1 MSNTNNKTNK
11 MKTYKLSAEPRTN
24 LGKKA
29 AKTLRSE
36 NLIPVVLNG
45 GEIVSLPYTTAL
57 KPGEKLIEIG
67 NGKGLITTDLVVKND
82 DVRKLLYTPDVFA
95 IELDVNG
102 EKRNAVL
109 REVQFHPVKDTV
121 LHIDLLEV
129 NDKKPVVV
137 EVPVKLE
144 GHAEGVK
151 AGGKLTLSMKKIKV
165 KAIYTNIPER
175 VVINIDHLGLGK
187 TLQIGELSFEG
198 LELMNAKNAVVCAV
212 QLTRAARGAA
222 ANAGK

>member
-1 MSNTNNKTNK
+1 
-11 MKTYKLSAEPRTN
+11 MKTYNLAAQPRTD

-29 AKTLRSE
+29 AKTLRAE
-36 NLIPVVLNG
+36 GLIPAVLNG
-45 GEIVSLPYTTAL
+45 GEIVTLPYSTAL
-57 KPGEKLIEIG
+57 KPGEKLLEIG
-67 NGKGLITTDLVVKND
+67 NGKGIITTDIVVNND

-95 IELDVNG
+95 IELEVNG

-129 NDKKPVVV
+129 NENKPVVV

-151 AGGKLTLSMKKIKV
+151 AGGKLQLSMKKLKV
-165 KAIYTNIPER
+165 KAPYTQIPER
-175 VVINIDHLGLGK
+175 VVINIDNLGLGK
-187 TLQIGELSFEG
+187 TLQVGELHFEG
-198 LELMNAKNAVVCAV
+198 LELVNAKNAVVCAV

-222 ANAGK
+222 AKA

>member
-1 MSNTNNKTNK
+1 MNSFQ
-11 MKTYKLSAEPRTN
+11 LAAEPRTD

-29 AKTLRSE
+29 AKQLRKE
-36 NLIPVVLNG
+36 NKIPVVLNG
-45 GEIVSLPYTTAL
+45 GEHIDLPFKGTL
-57 KPGEKLIEIG
+57 KPGEKIIEIG
-67 NGKGLITTDLVVKND
+67 RGKGLITTDLAVTND
-82 DVRKLLYTPDVFA
+82 AVRKLVYTPDIFT
-95 IELDVNG
+95 IELDING

-109 REVQFHPVKDTV
+109 KDIQFHPVKDTI
-121 LHIDLLEV
+121 LHMDLLEV
-129 NDKKPVVV
+129 NDKKPVTI

-175 VVINIDHLGLGK
+175 VVINVDNLGLGK
-187 TLQIGELSFEG
+187 TLQIGDLHFEG

-212 QLTRAARGAA
+212 QLTRAARGAQA
-222 ANAGK
+222 AAAAK

>member
-1 MSNTNNKTNK
+1 
-11 MKTYKLSAEPRTN
+11 MKTFQLNAEPRTD

-29 AKTLRSE
+29 AKNLRKS

-45 GEIVSLPYTTAL
+45 GAVIDLPYAGTL
-57 KPGEKLIEIG
+57 KTGEKIVEIG
-67 NGKGLITTDLVVKND
+67 NGKGLITTDLVVKAD
-82 DVRKLLYTPDVFA
+82 DVRKLIYTPDIFA
-95 IELDVNG
+95 IELNVNG
-102 EKRNAVL
+102 ETRNAVIKDI
-109 REVQFHPVKDTV
+109 QFHPVKDNI

-129 NDKKPVVV
+129 SDKKPVTI

-165 KAIYTNIPER
+165 RAPYTEIPER
-175 VVINIDHLGLGK
+175 LVINVDHLGLGK
-187 TLQIGELSFEG
+187 TLQVGELHFEG
-198 LELMNAKNAVVCAV
+198 LEMVTPKEAVVCAV

-222 ANAGK
+222 AAEAAAAKK

>member
-1 MSNTNNKTNK
+1 

-29 AKTLRSE
+29 AKSLRSE

-45 GEIVSLPYTTAL
+45 SEIVTLPYNEAL

-67 NGKGLITTDLVVKND
+67 NGKGLITTDLVVKTE
-82 DVRKLLYTPDVFA
+82 DVRKLLYTPDVYA

-109 REVQFHPVKDTV
+109 REVQFHQ
-121 LHIDLLEV
+121 V
-129 NDKKPVVV
+129 NDKKPVMV

-175 VVINIDHLGLGK
+175 VVVNIDHLGLGK
-187 TLQIGELSFEG
+187 TLQVGELHFEG
-198 LELMNAKNAVVCAV
+198 LELMNAKNAVICAV
-212 QLTRAARGAA
+212 QLTRAARGAQA
-222 ANAGK
+222 TAGK

>member
-1 MSNTNNKTNK
+1 
-11 MKTYKLSAEPRTN
+11 MKTFQLTAEPRTD

-29 AKTLRSE
+29 AKAIRKE
-36 NLIPVVLNG
+36 NKIPVVLNG
-45 GEIVSLPYTTAL
+45 GEIVALPYEKAL
-57 KPGEKLIEIG
+57 KPGEKIVEIG
-67 NGKGLITTDLVVKND
+67 NGKGLITTDLVVKTE
-82 DVRKLLYTPDVFA
+82 DVRKLLYTPDVYA

-129 NDKKPVVV
+129 NDKKPVMV

-175 VVINIDHLGLGK
+175 VVVNIDHLGLGK
-187 TLQIGELSFEG
+187 TLQVGELHFEG
-198 LELMNAKNAVVCAV
+198 LELMNAKNAVICAV
-212 QLTRAARGAA
+212 QLTRAARGAQA
-222 ANAGK
+222 TAGK